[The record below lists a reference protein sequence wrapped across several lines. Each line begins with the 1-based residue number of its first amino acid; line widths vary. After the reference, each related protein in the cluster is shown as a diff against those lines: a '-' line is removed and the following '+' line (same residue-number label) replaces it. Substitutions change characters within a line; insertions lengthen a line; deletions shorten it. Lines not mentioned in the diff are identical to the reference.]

1 MAGGSRRGVALHRSR
16 QADAEWLRGE
26 PQRSLPRRM
35 PQRAPVPR
43 LARRPTDHRGL
54 ADRLQPSPA
63 AYEPSRS
70 HPERVCNPVHQGP
83 YGAQSPIMSEG
94 MTGATSL
101 RLIQS
106 KLHELTTH
114 LLRDAVPDPTRPW
127 GFILQGLWAA
137 GLIEVVPSI
146 KGRAR
151 DAELLQRPTHR

>member
-1 MAGGSRRGVALHRSR
+1 
-16 QADAEWLRGE
+16 
-26 PQRSLPRRM
+26 M

-94 MTGATSL
+94 MTGATSS
-101 RLIQS
+101 LI
-106 KLHELTTH
+106 
-114 LLRDAVPDPTRPW
+114 AVVFVPVGVVTRRGSMAKRKTPPERTR
-127 GFILQGLWAA
+127 QDT
-137 GLIEVVPSI
+137 
-146 KGRAR
+146 R
-151 DAELLQRPTHR
+151 